1 MRAASDPPAVV
12 LAGISR
18 LDQVPLT
25 ADAAL
30 IVPAGPTPNSTGP
43 AAVSASA
50 SDAGLSAGPSGTSV
64 LVVQVPDCSLDSAS
78 WPAAST

>member
-1 MRAASDPPAVV
+1 
-12 LAGISR
+12 LAGIPR
-18 LDQVPLT
+18 LDQIPLT
-25 ADAAL
+25 ADTAL

-43 AAVSASA
+43 SAVSARV
-50 SDAGLSAGPSGTSV
+50 SDAGLSAGPSGTGV